1 MGKGTW
7 CMRIDKLLSDMGI
20 LSRKDTAR
28 AVRRGEITV
37 DGEAV
42 TSSSIHIDP
51 QRQCVAYRGQAV
63 AYRRFTYILLNKPAG
78 YVSATDDP
86 HLPYVTELLPEDLR
100 RLDLFPVGRLDR
112 DTTGVMLLTNNG
124 PLAHELLSPR
134 HHVEKVYR
142 FTCEKPLS
150 ATCEA
155 LFRRGVSIGD
165 YICKPAELTADE
177 DRMGG
182 LLLLTEGKYHQVKRM
197 LEAVDNRVLTLE
209 RVRFGTICADATLPR
224 GGFRLLT
231 AEEIR
236 SLAENAKSQV

>member
-1 MGKGTW
+1 
-7 CMRIDKLLSDMGI
+7 MRIDKLLSDMGI

-37 DGEAV
+37 DGAAV
-42 TSSSIHIDP
+42 LSASVHVDP

-63 AYRRFTYILLNKPAG
+63 AYRRFTYILLNKPQG

-86 HLPYVTELLPEDLR
+86 RLPYVTELLPPQLR

-142 FTCEKPLS
+142 FTCEKPLKEG
-150 ATCEA
+150 CEA
-155 LFRRGVSIGD
+155 LFADGVSIGA
-165 YICKPAELTADE
+165 YMCKPAELTADD

-182 LLLLTEGKYHQVKRM
+182 LLVLTEGKYHQVKRM
-197 LEAVDNRVLTLE
+197 LEAVDNRVVTLE

-224 GGFRLLT
+224 GGYRFLT
-231 AEEIR
+231 EAEIL
-236 SLAENAKSQV
+236 SLGAEVKSEV